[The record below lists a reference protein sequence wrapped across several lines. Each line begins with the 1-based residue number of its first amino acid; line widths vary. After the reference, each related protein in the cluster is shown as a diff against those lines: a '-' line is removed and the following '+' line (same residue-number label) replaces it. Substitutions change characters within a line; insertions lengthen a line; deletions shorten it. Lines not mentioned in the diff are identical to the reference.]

1 MNLNSIK
8 APQST
13 ITIDRKELEK
23 SGESIYAI
31 TTILGKRADQINSV
45 LKKELDNKL
54 EEFATSIDSL
64 EEIFENREQIEVSK
78 IFERLPKPTSI
89 AIQEFLDGKIY
100 YRKPDKAE

>member
-8 APQST
+8 ASQST

-31 TTILGKRADQINSV
+31 TTVLGKRADQINSI

-54 EEFATSIDSL
+54 EEFTNPTDSL

-100 YRKPDKAE
+100 YRKSEKAK